1 VLPLSHAALAYLW
14 YAGVVA
20 LGRRRLPTGLAL
32 APLLVASQLPDLID
46 KPLAY
51 AGLVPSGRS
60 VAHSL
65 LALAAVA
72 LVTTLLCRRLARTTA
87 DPRTVRRLAQT
98 PLAVAVGYATHL
110 AGDAYG
116 SVRAGAYA
124 DVGFLLYPFVAAP
137 VSPKD
142 AVAPWVRLRRIYLGG
157 QGSEFVALVVA
168 AAVVCLLAH
177 AWAYWRRRRL
187 TARY

>member
-1 VLPLSHAALAYLW
+1 MLPLSHAALAYLW
-14 YAGVVA
+14 YAGVVV
-20 LGRRRLPTGLAL
+20 LWRRRSPTGLVL

-60 VAHSL
+60 AGHSL

-72 LVTTLLCRRLARTTA
+72 LVAALLCRRLAGTTA
-87 DPRTVRRLAQT
+87 DPRTARRLAQT
-98 PLAVAVGYATHL
+98 PLAVTVGYAAHL

-116 SVRAGAYA
+116 PVRAGAYA
-124 DVGFLLYPFVAAP
+124 DVGFLLYPFAAAP
-137 VSPKD
+137 VSPRD

-157 QGSEFVALVVA
+157 QGSEFAALVVVA
-168 AAVVCLLAH
+168 AAVCLLAH
-177 AWAYWRRRRL
+177 TWTYWWRPRV